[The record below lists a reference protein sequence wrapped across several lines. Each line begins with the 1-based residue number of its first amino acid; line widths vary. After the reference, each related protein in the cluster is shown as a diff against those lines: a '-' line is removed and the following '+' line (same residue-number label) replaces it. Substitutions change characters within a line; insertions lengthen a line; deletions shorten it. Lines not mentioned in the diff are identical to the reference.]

1 MKIGVDIGGSH
12 IAVGIVSENGKI
24 LSKQEKDISFVN
36 IDKEK
41 IKQEIR
47 DNIVSL
53 INAVL
58 KQMQLPIFIIEEI
71 NIGFP
76 AIVEENIIKKCDKF
90 AIFNWNLAEELEEH
104 YKITVKLQN
113 DAIYAAIA
121 EKTYGSLQ
129 ESNRAVFLCLGT
141 GIGGATIIEN
151 KVFPSE
157 YGHMIIERNGLKCN
171 CENKGCFENYCS
183 MKNFKDKIIE
193 ILKLEKEVNPKELK
207 EILIKEQKNEK
218 INNYINEYVNTL
230 AIGICNIANIFNPE
244 KICIGGSFAYF
255 EQILYKK
262 LLEQIDTYSYKFNK
276 PKIVL
281 AKLGNDA
288 GIIGAC
294 V

>member
-90 AIFNWNLAEELEEH
+90 AIFNWNLAEELEEY

-129 ESNRAVFLCLGT
+129 GSNRAVFLCLGT

-193 ILKLEKEVNPKELK
+193 ILELEKDVNLKELK

>member
-129 ESNRAVFLCLGT
+129 GSSRAVFLCLGT

-193 ILKLEKEVNPKELK
+193 ILELEKEVNPKELK

-281 AKLGNDA
+281 AKLDNDA